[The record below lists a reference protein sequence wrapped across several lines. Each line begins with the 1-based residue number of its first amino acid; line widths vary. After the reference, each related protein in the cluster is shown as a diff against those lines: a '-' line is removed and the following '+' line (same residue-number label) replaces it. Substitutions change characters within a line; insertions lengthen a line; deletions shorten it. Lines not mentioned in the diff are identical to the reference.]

1 MKKHVLLV
9 GFFVLTVCGGAFAQN
24 KTLGVGV
31 TTPNPNAALHVESP
45 TVNQGFIMPRL
56 TTAQRTA
63 TGFTSALDADDD
75 GLMVYDT
82 DEKTVFVWDGTAWKT
97 TASGADGGPG
107 KFVVN
112 NVNST
117 EPGLWVETNS
127 NQPLS
132 TPIYGLNTG
141 TGDPAGVFRINNA
154 ASTVSAL
161 YGETNGTG
169 PAVFG
174 NQLGLGRGGQ
184 FQIQNT
190 ANSQAALR
198 AFTDGTGY
206 SGFFTVNNASNQSAA
221 IYATTNGT
229 VGATAYQSAAILGE
243 TSTAFSAVTGRVGSG
258 QSNGVSGLSDSSDPG
273 SYAILG
279 SNSGAG
285 PAGMFMIT
293 NASNTTTAFESA
305 TFGTGGAGKFV
316 VNNVNSVAPA
326 LWAET
331 NSNQPLSAPI
341 YGLNTGT
348 GDVAG
353 SFRINNTSN
362 NFPAIYAESNGTG
375 RTATFRKLG
384 TTGSSPAVYVQSM
397 GGHGIWADH
406 NSTSGYAA
414 IIQTINTG
422 NTNAGLYAE
431 SIGNGP
437 SIWALKSTS
446 AVGGNAFTAE
456 NQIAT
461 GSAANFNITD
471 PTNTDAA
478 IYTTTGGTG
487 AAIQAQTSTGFAAV
501 FGIRDGSSNGNAA
514 IFDIT
519 NASNTYPSLQANTSG
534 SGSAANFQ
542 VMNASNGAQAVFV
555 QTNGL
560 GHASQYVIN
569 NASNTNVAVAAETNG
584 LGRAGMFYISNG
596 SNSSP
601 ALQGRTVGV
610 GSGVSGLTTG
620 TGSAGTFDINN
631 SGNSNDAL
639 FAATDGTGNSM
650 KLNHTGASGSI
661 AVFQSG
667 GSNVARIGKNG
678 IGYFNGGTQAS
689 GADVAEMFE
698 VEGEYTTYEPGD
710 VLVISES
717 TDRTVEKSSKSNST
731 KVAGVYATKPGVRLT
746 ERNIDENTD
755 DLVPMGVIGV
765 IPTKVCLE
773 NGPIKRGDILVTSS
787 KQGHAMKAIPVI
799 VNGVEIYPTGAI
811 LGKALE
817 NFDGAETGKIKV
829 LVNVK

>member
-1 MKKHVLLV
+1 MKRHVLFV
-9 GFFVLTVCGGAFAQN
+9 GCLLFTFCGALAQN

-31 TTPNPNAALHVESP
+31 GSPNANAALHVESP
-45 TVNQGFIMPRL
+45 TLNQGFIMPRL

-63 TGFTSALDADDD
+63 TSFLSALGVADD

-82 DEKTVFVWDGTAWKT
+82 DDKTVFIWDGAQWKT
-97 TASGADGGPG
+97 AASDATGGAG

-112 NVNST
+112 NINST

-154 ASTVSAL
+154 ASNVSAL
-161 YGETNGTG
+161 YGETNGGG

-198 AFTDGTGY
+198 AFTNGTGY
-206 SGFFTVNNASNQSAA
+206 SGFFTVSNSSNQSSA
-221 IYATTNGT
+221 IYATTDGT

-243 TSTAFSAVTGRVGSG
+243 TATAFSAITGRASGG
-258 QSNGVSGLSDSSDPG
+258 QSNGISGLSASTDPG
-273 SYAILG
+273 SYAVLG
-279 SNSGAG
+279 ANSGAG
-285 PAGMFMIT
+285 PAGVFSINNAT
-293 NASNTTTAFESA
+293 NSTTAFQA
-305 TFGTGGAGKFV
+305 TTNGTGGAGKFQV
-316 VNNVNSVAPA
+316 TNVNSIAPA

-348 GDVAG
+348 GDVAA
-353 SFRINNTSN
+353 SFKINNAAN
-362 NFPAIYAESNGTG
+362 NFPALFAESNGTG

-384 TTGSSPAVYVQSM
+384 TTGTNPAVYVQSM

-422 NTNAGLYAE
+422 NANPGLYAE
-431 SIGNGP
+431 SIGTGA
-437 SIWALKSTS
+437 SIWALKSTDAVSGDAFKAENLIASGS
-446 AVGGNAFTAE
+446 AGVFSLTDASNTSPAINVTTAGGGNAVYAE
-456 NQIAT
+456 N
-461 GSAANFNITD
+461 S
-471 PTNTDAA
+471 
-478 IYTTTGGTG
+478 
-487 AAIQAQTSTGFAAV
+487 
-501 FGIRDGSSNGNAA
+501 GSSNA
-514 IFDIT
+514 IGGLFRNT
-519 NASNTYPSLQANTSG
+519 NASNTYPALQAETTGPAPGISVIQGPSSAGSGMYVGIQNTST
-534 SGSAANFQ
+534 STAAIS
-542 VMNASNGAQAVFV
+542 VDNAG
-555 QTNGL
+555 T
-560 GHASQYVIN
+560 
-569 NASNTNVAVAAETNG
+569 
-584 LGRAGMFYISNG
+584 GRAAMFYNSNG

-601 ALQGRTVGV
+601 AVQGRTVGN

-620 TGSAGTFDINN
+620 TGVAGQFDINN
-631 SGNSNDAL
+631 SSNSNDAL
-639 FAATDGTGNSM
+639 YAATDGTGNSL
-650 KLNHTGASGSI
+650 KLNHTGASGNV

-678 IGYFNGGTQAS
+678 IGYFNGGTQSS
-689 GADVAEMFE
+689 GADVAEMFD
-698 VEGEYTTYEPGD
+698 VEGNVNEYEPGD
-710 VLVISES
+710 VLVISELS
-717 TDRTVEKSSKSNST
+717 DRTVEKSSKSNST

-746 ERNIDENTD
+746 ERNLDESMD

-787 KQGHAMKAIPVI
+787 RSGHAMKAIPVI
-799 VNGVEIYPTGAI
+799 VSGVEIYPTGAI

-817 NFDGAETGKIKV
+817 NFDGAESGKIKV